1 MNTDTMPGDA
11 EAAGAIAGMSDTY
24 GYVPRVGD
32 RVRAELPF
40 KDTYGIGT
48 VKAVNPAVIVVEI
61 DGETLWFY
69 PHDLRHA
76 GN

>member
-1 MNTDTMPGDA
+1 MQTTDPHHR
-11 EAAGAIAGMSDTY
+11 EYAGAVAGMAETY

-48 VKAVNPAVIVVEI
+48 VTAVNPAVIVVDI
-61 DGETLWFY
+61 DGETLWYY
-69 PHDLRHA
+69 PHDLQYA
-76 GN
+76 GS